1 MGGCQV
7 LVVTLLIVITG
18 GLYVPIWFIR
28 VRRTLASLETTTK
41 PARYVPYAFLLL
53 CLVALATA
61 ALEADP
67 SWKVSGWS
75 GHLLSLVWFLNI
87 GSHIFLAFNVVEIL
101 YEYSEGE
108 LIPNL
113 RMAQAT
119 TIIAS
124 IIYLQYLMNRIP
136 APAPLM
142 HSSSAPNTCK
152 GKQVY
157 STMVERPRS
166 EKEFAC
172 AKSWKKFT
180 ILRVVVLACVSL
192 IVGAAALTCISVY
205 GCPDRLQGKQARLI
219 SASRNGNLEA
229 VRLLLKKGVDVNAT
243 NILGFSALEVASSNG
258 HLRVVRLL
266 LDEGAE
272 INAKSSMGTT
282 PLIGASYNGHLE
294 VVKLLL
300 NRGADINAKDRLGE
314 TALMNA
320 CGEGRV
326 KVVKLLLDKGAEIN
340 AKDRLGNTALRAASY
355 KDHAEIVEFLKA
367 HGAR

>member
-1 MGGCQV
+1 MMVKTQTLGRMPGPGCH
-7 LVVTLLIVITG
+7 VIDCHHWRS
-18 GLYVPIWFIR
+18 VCSHWFIR

-113 RMAQAT
+113 QMARVKAFIAT
-119 TIIAS
+119 

-136 APAPLM
+136 APAPLV
-142 HSSSAPNTCK
+142 HSSSAPNTCE

-157 STMVERPRS
+157 STMVERSRS
-166 EKEFAC
+166 GKEFAC
-172 AKSWKKFT
+172 AKSWKEFT
-180 ILRVVVLACVSL
+180 ILRVVVLSCVSL

-205 GCPDRLQGKQARLI
+205 GRPDRLQGKQARLI

-229 VRLLLKKGVDVNAT
+229 VRLLLKRGVDVNAT

-258 HLRVVRLL
+258 HLKVVRLL
-266 LDEGAE
+266 LDAGAE

-282 PLIGASYNGHLE
+282 PLIGASYNGLLE

-300 NRGADINAKDRLGE
+300 NRGAD
-314 TALMNA
+314 
-320 CGEGRV
+320 
-326 KVVKLLLDKGAEIN
+326 IN